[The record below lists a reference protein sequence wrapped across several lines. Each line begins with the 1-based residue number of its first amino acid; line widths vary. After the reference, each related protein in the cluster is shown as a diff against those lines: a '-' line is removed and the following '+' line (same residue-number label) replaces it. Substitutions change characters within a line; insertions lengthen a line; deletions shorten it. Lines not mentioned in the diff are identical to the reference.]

1 MLLEPPMLMLLLPLL
16 LTLHTLLLLL
26 LAMLL
31 PMLLPLS
38 LDTPESLPPQLS
50 TPTLLLDTDMP
61 GTTME
66 SVRLRPSLRLM
77 LTPLDT
83 LMPPDMLMLF
93 PPTPP
98 DMDMDVL
105 AMLVLAML
113 VLAMLLVATLVPSM
127 VKLNLTGT
135 SLADDQLLFTKYLL
149 FYQ

>member
-1 MLLEPPMLMLLLPLL
+1 M
-16 LTLHTLLLLL
+16 
-26 LAMLL
+26 
-31 PMLLPLS
+31 

-77 LTPLDT
+77 LTLLDT

-98 DMDMDVL
+98 DTTPMLLPPTPPDMDMDVL
-105 AMLVLAML
+105 AMLVLA
-113 VLAMLLVATLVPSM
+113 TLVPSM
-127 VKLNLTGT
+127 V
-135 SLADDQLLFTKYLL
+135 
-149 FYQ
+149 

>member
-1 MLLEPPMLMLLLPLL
+1 
-16 LTLHTLLLLL
+16 
-26 LAMLL
+26 
-31 PMLLPLS
+31 MLLPLS

-66 SVRLRPSLRLM
+66 SVRLRLSLRLM
-77 LTPLDT
+77 LTLLDRLLLDSQLLT
-83 LMPPDMLMLF
+83 LMLMLF

-98 DMDMDVL
+98 MLLPPTPPDTDMD
-105 AMLVLAML
+105 VLAML

-127 VKLNLTGT
+127 VKHNLTGT

>member
-1 MLLEPPMLMLLLPLL
+1 
-16 LTLHTLLLLL
+16 
-26 LAMLL
+26 
-31 PMLLPLS
+31 MLLPLS

-77 LTPLDT
+77 LTLLDRLLLDSQLLT
-83 LMPPDMLMLF
+83 LMLMLF

-98 DMDMDVL
+98 DTTPMLLPPTPPDMDMD
-105 AMLVLAML
+105 VLAML

>member
-1 MLLEPPMLMLLLPLL
+1 
-16 LTLHTLLLLL
+16 
-26 LAMLL
+26 
-31 PMLLPLS
+31 MLLPLS

-66 SVRLRPSLRLM
+66 SVRLRLSLRLM
-77 LTPLDT
+77 LTLLDR
-83 LMPPDMLMLF
+83 LLLDSQLLALIPPDMLMLF

-98 DMDMDVL
+98 DTTPMLLPPTPPDMDMD
-105 AMLVLAML
+105 VLAML

-127 VKLNLTGT
+127 VKHNLTGT

>member
-1 MLLEPPMLMLLLPLL
+1 MLMLLPPLL

-26 LAMLL
+26 LPMLMLPMLL
-31 PMLLPLS
+31 LLLLHTLLPLS

-77 LTPLDT
+77 LTMLT

-98 DMDMDVL
+98 
-105 AMLVLAML
+105 
-113 VLAMLLVATLVPSM
+113 
-127 VKLNLTGT
+127 
-135 SLADDQLLFTKYLL
+135 
-149 FYQ
+149 

>member
-1 MLLEPPMLMLLLPLL
+1 MLMLLLPLL

-26 LAMLL
+26 LPMLL

-50 TPTLLLDTDMP
+50 TPTLLLDTDTP

-66 SVRLRPSLRLM
+66 SVRLMPSLRLM
-77 LTPLDT
+77 LTMLT

-93 PPTPP
+93 PPTPPDTTPMLLPPTPP

-113 VLAMLLVATLVPSM
+113 LVA
-127 VKLNLTGT
+127 
-135 SLADDQLLFTKYLL
+135 
-149 FYQ
+149 

>member
-1 MLLEPPMLMLLLPLL
+1 
-16 LTLHTLLLLL
+16 
-26 LAMLL
+26 
-31 PMLLPLS
+31 MLLPLS

-66 SVRLRPSLRLM
+66 SVMLRLSLRLM
-77 LTPLDT
+77 LTLLDRLL
-83 LMPPDMLMLF
+83 LMAPDMLMLSPPTPPDTTPMLL

-113 VLAMLLVATLVPSM
+113 LV
-127 VKLNLTGT
+127 
-135 SLADDQLLFTKYLL
+135 
-149 FYQ
+149 

>member
-1 MLLEPPMLMLLLPLL
+1 MLLQ
-16 LTLHTLLLLL
+16 
-26 LAMLL
+26 
-31 PMLLPLS
+31 LS

-66 SVRLRPSLRLM
+66 SVTLRPSLRLM
-77 LTPLDT
+77 LTPLDRLLLDSQLLT

-98 DMDMDVL
+98 DTTPMLLPPTPPDMDTD
-105 AMLVLAML
+105 VLAML

-135 SLADDQLLFTKYLL
+135 SLEDDQLLFTKYLL